1 MHCVC
6 PINQPFKNQEK
17 KMKTYQ
23 KPTIRVKSIAGE
35 ELMNIGSGSDGNI
48 TIPID
53 NKNPATEPAN
63 SKGMLFESTDEED
76 NGNLYQPWGLE

>member
-1 MHCVC
+1 
-6 PINQPFKNQEK
+6 
-17 KMKTYQ
+17 MKTYQ

-35 ELMNIGSGSDGNI
+35 ELMDTVSMTISDE
-48 TIPID
+48 
-53 NKNPATEPAN
+53 PATGPAN